1 MFVEMTFGIV
11 CLFSVF
17 IYYANM
23 KEKFYRRVLTPVTDS
38 ASFPRRPGVED
49 GSTAR
54 TLLLLLYLLASRR
67 QVASSVSNSLLITSS
82 QEMFASCSLFFGV
95 FVRQRLN
102 GFHLTLGRCRNS
114 ETDRNIAFWC
124 GLG

>member
-23 KEKFYRRVLTPVTDS
+23 KEKFYRRVLTPVTCPAAPTAPRFQGDL
-38 ASFPRRPGVED
+38 ASLC
-49 GSTAR
+49 

-67 QVASSVSNSLLITSS
+67 RDDSFVSNSLLITSS
-82 QEMFASCSLFFGV
+82 QEVFASCCLFFGL
-95 FVRQRLN
+95 FVPQRLN
-102 GFHLTLGRCRNS
+102 GFHLALGGDA
-114 ETDRNIAFWC
+114 ETVKQTEILRFGVD
-124 GLG
+124 